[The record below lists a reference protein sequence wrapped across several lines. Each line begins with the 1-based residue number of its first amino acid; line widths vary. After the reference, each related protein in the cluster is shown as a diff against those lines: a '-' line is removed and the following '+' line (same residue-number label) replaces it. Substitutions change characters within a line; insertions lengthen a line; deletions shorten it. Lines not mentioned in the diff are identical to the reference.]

1 MPTFEEIKS
10 KILPF
15 VNKYGIRRVGIFGSF
30 ARGDAKESS
39 DIDLIFDFEK
49 EFGLFALSG
58 LKLALEDELGKKID
72 MVEFSSLDPYIS
84 KNIMDEVIMIYEQG

>member
-1 MPTFEEIKS
+1 MPTFEEIKN

-15 VNKYGIRRVGIFGSF
+15 VNEYGIRRVGIFGSF

-49 EFGLFALSG
+49 SFGLFAMSG
-58 LKLALEDELGKKID
+58 LKLALENELGKKID
-72 MVEFSSLDPYIS
+72 IVEFSSLDPYIG
-84 KNIMDEVIMIYEQG
+84 KPIMDEVVMIYEQG